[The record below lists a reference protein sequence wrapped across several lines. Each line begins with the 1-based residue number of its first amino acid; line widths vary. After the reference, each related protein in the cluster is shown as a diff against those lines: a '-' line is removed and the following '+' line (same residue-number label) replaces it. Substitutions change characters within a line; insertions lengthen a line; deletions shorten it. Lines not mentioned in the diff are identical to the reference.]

1 MSRSNILEVTNLSDL
16 KEIMESC
23 VTVILGFTTPET
35 PKDLKVFIRKFLKRK
50 AERFPLITFVYM
62 EVSESDRKTLNIL
75 RGEPKDYP
83 KIYHIR
89 GGNNI
94 LVAVEAA
101 DEEKINESFAAAE
114 QFYVKEMKAFQK
126 KLKEETANRGKS
138 GKTDEEDTPI
148 SDKRQEDTDDC
159 EISLSD
165 EDKPKKPAQKSV
177 QKPTQQNP
185 QGKKQPMQQPQDE
198 PDDQDEEQETAQNR
212 PKGGSGPNK
221 QNSMAI
227 QPEEPLSQL
236 NPVMEKKKNL
246 EKLVL
251 LNKKSDEMK
260 LDLIKDISKRKKL
273 ESIVEKKKEAEK
285 KVDDSKEY
293 RKSVRKTTK

>member
-1 MSRSNILEVTNLSDL
+1 MSRSNILEVTNLSVL

-35 PKDLKVFIRKFLKRK
+35 PKDLKVLIRKFLKRK

-62 EVSESDRKTLNIL
+62 EVSDRDRQTLNIL

-94 LVAVEAA
+94 LVAVESA

-126 KLKEETANRGKS
+126 KIKEENTKGNTS
-138 GKTDEEDTPI
+138 DTPI
-148 SDKRQEDTDDC
+148 SDKRDDDDDF
-159 EISLSD
+159 EISISD
-165 EDKPKKPAQKSV
+165 EDKPKNPITKSSQK
-177 QKPTQQNP
+177 QNN
-185 QGKKQPMQQPQDE
+185 KQPEQDE
-198 PDDQDEEQETAQNR
+198 QDVENSQN
-212 PKGGSGPNK
+212 GQNK

-227 QPEEPLSQL
+227 QPEESLTQL

-251 LNKKSDEMK
+251 LNKTSDNMK
-260 LDLIKDISKRKKL
+260 LDLIKNVAKRKKL
-273 ESIVEKKKEAEK
+273 ESVVEKKKEEEK
-285 KVDDSKEY
+285 KVDDGKEY